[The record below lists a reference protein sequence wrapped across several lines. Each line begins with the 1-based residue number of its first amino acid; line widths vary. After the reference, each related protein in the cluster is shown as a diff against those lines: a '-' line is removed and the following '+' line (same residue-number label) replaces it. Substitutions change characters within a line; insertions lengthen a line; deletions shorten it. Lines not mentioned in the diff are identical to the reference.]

1 MAPAFAFFAACC
13 WGTAAV
19 LNRLGLRHMHSTT
32 ATFISMIVSFVLIFI
47 LVLIFDFD
55 NLVALSAVAFG
66 WFALQG
72 LLNFVFGRF
81 LNMTSIGL
89 AGASRATPI
98 ISVSPLFAATFA
110 FIFLGERPTAVIIL
124 GTVLIILAIVLIVS
138 QSLSDANQRAS
149 GGRTVLLGCLVAF
162 GAAIGYGAG
171 NVVSKEIV
179 TNYATPLVTASM
191 SLMFGTLYLFPMAF
205 RTLPEVR
212 RAPRREVG
220 FITASGILQGLGV
233 TSMMTAL
240 SKMPVVVAAPIGSL
254 NPLIA
259 LILAYFLLKQM
270 ERITP
275 RIIIGTILAVGGVVL
290 VILGSNL

>member
-1 MAPAFAFFAACC
+1 M
-13 WGTAAV
+13 
-19 LNRLGLRHMHSTT
+19 NRLGLRHMHSTT

-55 NLVALSAVAFG
+55 SLVTLSAVAFG

-124 GTVLIILAIVLIVS
+124 GTVLIISAIVLIVS
-138 QSLSDANQRAS
+138 QSLSDANQRTS

-275 RIIIGTILAVGGVVL
+275 RIIIGTILAVAGVVL
-290 VILGSNL
+290 VILGRNL

>member
-55 NLVALSAVAFG
+55 SLVTLSAVAFG

-72 LLNFVFGRF
+72 FLNFVLGRF

-98 ISVSPLFAATFA
+98 ISISPLFAATLA
-110 FIFLGERPTAVIIL
+110 FIFLGERPTAMIIV
-124 GTVLIILAIVLIVS
+124 GTVLIISAIVLIVS
-138 QSLSDANQRAS
+138 QSLADANQRTS
-149 GGRTVLLGCLVAF
+149 GGKTVLLGCLVAL
-162 GAAIGYGAG
+162 GASIGYGAG

-179 TNYATPLVTASM
+179 TNYATPLVTSAM

-220 FITASGILQGLGV
+220 FITTSGILQGLGV

-240 SKMPVVVAAPIGSL
+240 SRIPVVVAAPIGSL

-259 LILAYFLLKQM
+259 LILAFFLLKQM

-275 RIIIGTILAVGGVVL
+275 RIIIGTVLAVAGVVL
-290 VILGSNL
+290 VILGRN

>member
-1 MAPAFAFFAACC
+1 M
-13 WGTAAV
+13 
-19 LNRLGLRHMHSTT
+19 NRLGLRHMHSTT

-55 NLVALSAVAFG
+55 NLVTLSAVAFG

-110 FIFLGERPTAVIIL
+110 FIFLGERPTTVIIL
-124 GTVLIILAIVLIVS
+124 GTVLIISAIVLIVS
-138 QSLSDANQRAS
+138 QSLSDANQRTS

-179 TNYATPLVTASM
+179 TNYATPLVTSSM

-205 RTLPEVR
+205 RTLPEVK

-240 SKMPVVVAAPIGSL
+240 SKIPVVVAAPIGSL

-275 RIIIGTILAVGGVVL
+275 RIIIGTVLAVAGVVL
-290 VILGSNL
+290 VVLGRNL